1 MAFERWT
8 AKKVYYYVICAVTL
22 FVLMWGA
29 VDVVSAIFSMTIF
42 KSPAISMDGSSG
54 PQTEMGGD
62 GKTPAGGAA
71 FEDYYQSR
79 MVFDRVGDSL
89 ARILIAGGIFIY
101 ASLKIKELEGK
112 EI

>member
-8 AKKVYYYVICAVTL
+8 AKKIYYYVICAVTL

-29 VDVVSAIFSMTIF
+29 VDVVSAVFSMTIF
-42 KSPAISMDGSSG
+42 RSPSIGMEGG
-54 PQTEMGGD
+54 PQGGD
-62 GKTPAGGAA
+62 LGTDAKGAAGGAT

-89 ARILIAGGIFIY
+89 ARILVAGGIFLY